1 MTIEKVEKIIAKIRK
16 LYSHVPV
23 ICDCVSDTTDVYVR
37 FKEKSH
43 KLELESIEMGMYD
56 KIKIVSNKA
65 VFIPEHGEDT
75 ILLKYKG
82 WDGLLNYD

>member
-56 KIKIVSNKA
+56 KVIIIANKA
-65 VFIPEHGEDT
+65 VLVPEHGKNT
-75 ILLKYKG
+75 VLLEYKN
-82 WDGLLNYD
+82 WDELLNY